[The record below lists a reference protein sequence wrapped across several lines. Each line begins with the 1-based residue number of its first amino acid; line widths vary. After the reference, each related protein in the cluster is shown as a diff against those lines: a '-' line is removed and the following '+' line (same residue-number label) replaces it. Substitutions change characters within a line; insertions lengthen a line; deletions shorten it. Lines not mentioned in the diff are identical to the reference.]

1 MKKYWEVFKTE
12 FKVSLT
18 YRMDILVSAAFSA
31 FRIVL
36 IYLLWSA
43 VYSNN
48 QTIEGMNLQEM
59 VTYYLIGLIIS
70 PVTQGEGLLYD
81 FAEEVRNGQYSK
93 YMVRPMSPLYY
104 FASGSIAR
112 QIVPTVI
119 GAVTFGI
126 VLAFGGQYFA
136 PISVSGLVVCII
148 TCILAMFI
156 NIIIS
161 YIISASA
168 FKFTMIAGFHVT
180 ITVIKTLLS
189 GSLIPLNLLF
199 GERVAVLIPFA
210 YTNYFPAM
218 QCLGKSG
225 TSLWISTSVLIVW
238 IFILFLIAKRIE
250 KTAPK
255 YFEGVGI

>member
-48 QTIEGMNLQEM
+48 QTIEGMNLQDM
-59 VTYYLIGLIIS
+59 ITYYLIGLIIS

-81 FAEEVRNGQYSK
+81 FAWEVRNGQYSK

-112 QIVPTVI
+112 QIVPTII
-119 GAVTFGI
+119 GAITFGI
-126 VLAFGGQYFA
+126 VLVFWGSYFA
-136 PISVSGLVVCII
+136 PISIEGLIAC
-148 TCILAMFI
+148 TLTSILAMFM

-180 ITVIKTLLS
+180 IMIIKTLLS

-199 GERVAVLIPFA
+199 GEKAAVFIPFA

-218 QCLGKSG
+218 QCMGKTE
-225 TSLWISTSVLIVW
+225 TSIWISTSVLMAW
-238 IFILFLIAKRIE
+238 TLILFLIAKRIE